1 VLFCENKLIICENEK
16 SADTIKIFRAGLLNV
31 FLKYDKIIPL
41 KNNSSP
47 KTQEISCII
56 SNGVGVYL
64 LFNEISILKNITKIT
79 KRFKINIRQSFKLP
93 TFSPYSLNWCVN
105 FNTVKTVPQ
114 NKIKIT
120 VFIISFAPQN

>member
-1 VLFCENKLIICENEK
+1 MLFCENKLIICENEK
-16 SADTIKIFRAGLLNV
+16 SADTIKIFRAGLLNA

-56 SNGVGVYL
+56 SNGVGVYP
-64 LFNEISILKNITKIT
+64 LFDEISILKNITKTT
-79 KRFKINIRQSFKLP
+79 KKFKINIRQSFKLP
-93 TFSPYSLNWCVN
+93 IFSPYSLNWCVN

-120 VFIISFAPQN
+120 VFIISF

>member
-1 VLFCENKLIICENEK
+1 MLFCENKLIICENEK

-64 LFNEISILKNITKIT
+64 LFNEISILKNKKIPD
-79 KRFKINIRQSFKLP
+79 KI
-93 TFSPYSLNWCVN
+93 
-105 FNTVKTVPQ
+105 
-114 NKIKIT
+114 
-120 VFIISFAPQN
+120 